1 MSTVDAVSLKLPI
14 FWSAGPSAW
23 FAQVESQFALR
34 GVTQDDTKYHHVVA
48 SLDNSTAQR
57 ALSILAS
64 PPATEK
70 YQAIKLFLTSAY
82 ELPDYERAAA
92 LFNMS
97 GLGDYKPSQLMDN
110 MLALL
115 GEHKP
120 CFLFKHLFLQ
130 QLPDYVRAPLATS
143 TIADY
148 RQLAQEADKI
158 YASGNTFQQHVQ
170 EVNSTDGA
178 ARPSPHVNSTR
189 AGSIPQQII
198 DNMCWY
204 HRRHNQGARK
214 CVVGCKRYSNF
225 YKNQG
230 NLQQGQK

>member
-1 MSTVDAVSLKLPI
+1 MLSHHWT
-14 FWSAGPSAW
+14 
-23 FAQVESQFALR
+23 
-34 GVTQDDTKYHHVVA
+34 TQPL
-48 SLDNSTAQR
+48 S
-57 ALSILAS
+57 ALSPSL
-64 PPATEK
+64 PVTEK

-130 QLPDYVRAPLATS
+130 PLPDYVRAPLTTS

-148 RQLAQEADKI
+148 GQLAQEVDKI
-158 YASGNTFQQHVQ
+158 YAYGNTFQQH
-170 EVNSTDGA
+170 
-178 ARPSPHVNSTR
+178 
-189 AGSIPQQII
+189 
-198 DNMCWY
+198 
-204 HRRHNQGARK
+204 
-214 CVVGCKRYSNF
+214 
-225 YKNQG
+225 
-230 NLQQGQK
+230 

>member
-1 MSTVDAVSLKLPI
+1 MLSHHWT
-14 FWSAGPSAW
+14 
-23 FAQVESQFALR
+23 
-34 GVTQDDTKYHHVVA
+34 TQLL
-48 SLDNSTAQR
+48 S

-82 ELPDYERAAA
+82 ELPDYERTAA

-130 QLPDYVRAPLATS
+130 QLTDYVRAPLATS

-148 RQLAQEADKI
+148 RQLAQEA
-158 YASGNTFQQHVQ
+158 YASGNTFQLHVQ
-170 EVNSTDGA
+170 EVS
-178 ARPSPHVNSTR
+178 STR
-189 AGSIPQQII
+189 AISIPQQII

-204 HRRHNQGARK
+204 HRKHNQRARK
-214 CVVGCKRYSNF
+214 CVVGCKHYSNF

>member
-70 YQAIKLFLTSAY
+70 YQRSNYSSHLHMNCL
-82 ELPDYERAAA
+82 
-92 LFNMS
+92 
-97 GLGDYKPSQLMDN
+97 PSQLMDN

-198 DNMCWY
+198 DNMRWY
-204 HRRHNQGARK
+204 HRRHNQRARK
-214 CVVGCKRYSNF
+214 CVVGCKHYSNF